1 MCSREQKTPK
11 DKGTWTHSGTKRANM
26 IIVRFLVLSNCLLQ
40 RFGKRKSAI
49 ESYMVSVITEIWLEH
64 RNKVECGVQTLD
76 ENTIS

>member
-1 MCSREQKTPK
+1 
-11 DKGTWTHSGTKRANM
+11 M

-49 ESYMVSVITEIWLEH
+49 ESYMVSVITEVWLEH